1 MRNGGDPD
9 VKARRCCANAGL
21 LAPSAIVALLPKCPA
36 CVAAYLALGTG
47 IGVSVTAAQW
57 VQTAAMVLSVSS
69 LCVLAIRLEKS
80 ARPYVGRNFSSGSM

>member
-1 MRNGGDPD
+1 MRNGGDPG

-36 CVAAYLALGTG
+36 CLAAYLALGTG

-57 VQTAAMVLSVSS
+57 LQTAVIALCAAS
-69 LCVLAIRLEKS
+69 LFVFALRLRQPAK
-80 ARPYVGRNFSSGSM
+80 ARGPRS